1 MYRMLIRGSALL
13 GLEPGRVAPRKT
25 LPSTP
30 GGADTPARIAGDGDK
45 NGGEVNST
53 RRHPG
58 MNVDPSDR
66 DNHSGPGGGY
76 SLIDYEVVE
85 PVGRPI
91 TGRRRSAPTHL
102 LPAAIAKTLLLAS
115 PLTQRTG
122 LNHTRLASRWERRGL
137 SSPNSMSSM
146 I

>member
-25 LPSTP
+25 FPSTP

-85 PVGRPI
+85 PVALSLAGGEAHPPI
-91 TGRRRSAPTHL
+91 YC
-102 LPAAIAKTLLLAS
+102 LLLLRKHCYWRP
-115 PLTQRTG
+115 PLLSGSG
-122 LNHTRLASRWERRGL
+122 LNHTRLAPRWERRGL

>member
-1 MYRMLIRGSALL
+1 MLIRGSALL

-25 LPSTP
+25 FPSTP

-45 NGGEVNST
+45 NGGEVTST

-76 SLIDYEVVE
+76 SLIYYEVVE
-85 PVGRPI
+85 PVADRK
-91 TGRRRSAPTHL
+91 SVV
-102 LPAAIAKTLLLAS
+102 
-115 PLTQRTG
+115 
-122 LNHTRLASRWERRGL
+122 
-137 SSPNSMSSM
+137 
-146 I
+146 